1 MPCPGC
7 KAADCPAHY
16 TAEKTWR
23 HLDFLQH
30 QAFLQARTSRIK
42 CSKCGVRGVEVPWA
56 RPGSGFTLL
65 FEMLAMTLIIHMP
78 VAAASR
84 TGEICID
91 LSGIYIT
98 GATENLTEVE
108 IT

>member
-1 MPCPGC
+1 M
-7 KAADCPAHY
+7 HY

-23 HLDFLQH
+23 HLEFLQH
-30 QAFLQARTSRIK
+30 QAFLLARTRRIK
-42 CSKCGVRGVEVPWA
+42 CSKCGVREVEAPLA

-65 FEMLAMTLIIHMP
+65 FEMLAMTPIIHMP
-78 VAAASR
+78 IAAALR
-84 TGEICID
+84 TAEVCID

-98 GATENLTEVE
+98 GASENLTEAE